1 MVMLFLCGLF
11 CAAAGGLLSG
21 DHRQHADGRQPSG
34 FVSRARQEQPAV
46 GPHPRRPGAL
56 PPEARAGHGGQRSAI
71 YWLFDQFGL
80 AILQSF
86 LYRQHS
92 VILSGIYYYSY
103 TEANISVRNKHWL
116 SLWTY
121 QEKLGLFVVG
131 LFCGQKCFVHKT
143 NQQKCL

>member
-80 AILQSF
+80 A
-86 LYRQHS
+86 QHTNTS
-92 VILSGIYYYSY
+92 NQIFDRFPFIFQV
-103 TEANISVRNKHWL
+103 ANNMTR
-116 SLWTY
+116 TM
-121 QEKLGLFVVG
+121 
-131 LFCGQKCFVHKT
+131 
-143 NQQKCL
+143 